1 VNQSNF
7 QPPELQSCRGRILV
21 VDDEE
26 RNRQL
31 LGEVLELQ
39 GHEVAFAEDGQ
50 QALEKAMANP
60 PDVIL
65 LDIKMPTMDG
75 YEVCRHLRLDPILA
89 EVSIILVTSL
99 DDRAARLCGLDAG
112 ADDFI
117 TKPVDLIELQ
127 TRVRNVVQLNR
138 YRKLLQ
144 ERKKAQR
151 AQAEILSSCETTLV
165 AWVRILERDDRV
177 APGRCERV
185 TQWALCLA
193 KSAGMA
199 EEGALR
205 AMRWSVLLH
214 TIGAMAVPA
223 AFRGRADL
231 APSEETQVHQQETW
245 LCEALAPVGALHE
258 AFGILAQRH
267 EHWDG
272 SGCPGGL
279 KGEAILPAAR
289 VLAVALAWET
299 THAPSAT
306 VARLALLKT
315 QTGRRFDP
323 RLVEALELTVSG
335 QESAR
340 SLTAAPLK
348 TAAIPTAEFRPPHP
362 LWQRLSLASTGARAQ
377 FAVALALLSVI
388 PLLIVIS
395 VCLTGWLGIKASL
408 NQLGPAVLLVLPFMA
423 LGAWLLAKYP
433 INVIRLRHYMERLTQ
448 GVFPDQVTLLTNE
461 NDLAA
466 IELLLRKVV
475 QQTETRVRTIEA
487 QSEALLEAER
497 QRVMIQSLS
506 TACHQLGQPATVISA
521 YLELM
526 RRMALPTEAQA
537 MLAECQGAADKTAD
551 ILKRLQGLTVYR
563 TEPYLSPSGITTES
577 PESSRILTV

>member
-1 VNQSNF
+1 
-7 QPPELQSCRGRILV
+7 
-21 VDDEE
+21 
-26 RNRQL
+26 
-31 LGEVLELQ
+31 
-39 GHEVAFAEDGQ
+39 
-50 QALEKAMANP
+50 
-60 PDVIL
+60 
-65 LDIKMPTMDG
+65 
-75 YEVCRHLRLDPILA
+75 
-89 EVSIILVTSL
+89 
-99 DDRAARLCGLDAG
+99 
-112 ADDFI
+112 
-117 TKPVDLIELQ
+117 
-127 TRVRNVVQLNR
+127 
-138 YRKLLQ
+138 
-144 ERKKAQR
+144 
-151 AQAEILSSCETTLV
+151 
-165 AWVRILERDDRV
+165 
-177 APGRCERV
+177 
-185 TQWALCLA
+185 
-193 KSAGMA
+193 
-199 EEGALR
+199 
-205 AMRWSVLLH
+205 
-214 TIGAMAVPA
+214 
-223 AFRGRADL
+223 
-231 APSEETQVHQQETW
+231 
-245 LCEALAPVGALHE
+245 
-258 AFGILAQRH
+258 
-267 EHWDG
+267 
-272 SGCPGGL
+272 
-279 KGEAILPAAR
+279 
-289 VLAVALAWET
+289 
-299 THAPSAT
+299 
-306 VARLALLKT
+306 
-315 QTGRRFDP
+315 
-323 RLVEALELTVSG
+323 
-335 QESAR
+335 
-340 SLTAAPLK
+340 
-348 TAAIPTAEFRPPHP
+348 
-362 LWQRLSLASTGARAQ
+362 
-377 FAVALALLSVI
+377 VALALLSVI